1 MKPTYLLF
9 SQKKNNVFIS
19 IFSSGG
25 KIHWE
30 SLCVVE
36 GILRFMQDVWYIS
49 SVFVLIIG
57 DSELR
62 FHQHAVHFIMK
73 RFKNNSTTRGE
84 DEATNSDAIATTF
97 YNLNPEEAPEQNAI
111 RRIS

>member
-1 MKPTYLLF
+1 M
-9 SQKKNNVFIS
+9 FI
-19 IFSSGG
+19 FLNFSGG

-36 GILRFMQDVWYIS
+36 GILRFLQDVWYIS
-49 SVFVLIIG
+49 SVFVLIFG

-62 FHQHAVHFIMK
+62 FHDQAIRFIK
-73 RFKNNSTTRGE
+73 KFKNNSTRGE
-84 DEATNSDAIATTF
+84 DEATNSAVETTF
-97 YNLNPEEAPEQNAI
+97 YNLNPEEAPEQDSI